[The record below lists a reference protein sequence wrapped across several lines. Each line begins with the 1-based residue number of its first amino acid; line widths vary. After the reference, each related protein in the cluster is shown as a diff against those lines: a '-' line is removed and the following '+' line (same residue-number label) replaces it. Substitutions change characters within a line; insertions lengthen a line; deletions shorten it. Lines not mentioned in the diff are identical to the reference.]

1 METFRIMVLRK
12 NEIIT
17 LLFGISGFVILFA
30 LIITL
35 MPRKGEV
42 IIYNCSLSE
51 ISPDIPIEVKNQC
64 RKLNSE
70 KFKK

>member
-1 METFRIMVLRK
+1 MVLRK

-17 LLFGISGFVILFA
+17 LLFGISGFVILFV

-35 MPRKGEV
+35 MPRKGDV